1 MAAQLR
7 VVRRRIRTVQSTQ
20 KITRAFELIS
30 ASRLVRAQQ
39 RVDASRPYTN
49 LITQALT
56 SVANTEVTVSHALL
70 ESRAEIKAAG
80 VLVVTSDRGLAGP
93 YNANVLRTAAELMA
107 RLQTDGVEPRLYV
120 TGRKGVAYYRFRR
133 RELADSWAGVAD
145 RPDYDDA
152 KQVADTML
160 QAFQDHED
168 DDLHNVFTDFV
179 SAGTQRAVAQRIIPL
194 VVEETTERPPEPIP
208 KYIYEPDAQGV
219 LDALLPRYVEARVF
233 TAMLEAAASE
243 HAARRRAMKAAT
255 DNANELIEDL
265 TREYNQA
272 RQAQITQEIME
283 IVGGAEALQT
293 TGS

>member
-1 MAAQLR
+1 VAAQLR

-30 ASRLVRAQQ
+30 ASRVVRAQQ
-39 RVDASRPYTN
+39 RVQASRPYTT

-56 SVANTEVTVSHALL
+56 SVANTEVTISHALL
-70 ESRAEIKAAG
+70 ESRAEVKAAA

-107 RLQTDGVEPRLYV
+107 RLQADGVEPRLYV

-133 RELADSWAGVAD
+133 RELADTWTGMAD
-145 RPDYDDA
+145 RPAYADA
-152 KQVADTML
+152 KQVADTLL
-160 QAFQDHED
+160 QAFLDHEVD
-168 DDLHNVFTDFV
+168 ELHIVFTAYV
-179 SAGTQRAVAQRIIPL
+179 SAATQRAEARRIIPL
-194 VVEETTERPPEPIP
+194 VVEETAERPPEPIP
-208 KYIYEPDAQGV
+208 QYIYEPTAQAV

>member
-30 ASRLVRAQQ
+30 ASRVLRAQQ
-39 RVDASRPYTN
+39 RVEASRPYTN
-49 LITQALT
+49 QVTQALT
-56 SVANTEVTVSHALL
+56 SVANTEVTVSHPLL
-70 ESRAEIKAAG
+70 ESRAEVHAAG
-80 VLVVTSDRGLAGP
+80 VLVITSDRGLAGP
-93 YNANVLRTAAELMA
+93 YNANVVRTAAELMA
-107 RLQTDGVEPRLYV
+107 RLQADGVEPRLYV
-120 TGRKGVAYYRFRR
+120 AGRKGVGYYRFRR
-133 RELADSWAGVAD
+133 RELAESWVGVAD

-160 QAFQDHED
+160 EAFLAHE
-168 DDLHNVFTDFV
+168 
-179 SAGTQRAVAQRIIPL
+179 
-194 VVEETTERPPEPIP
+194 
-208 KYIYEPDAQGV
+208 
-219 LDALLPRYVEARVF
+219 LDELLPRYVEARVF

-255 DNANELIEDL
+255 DNASELSEDL

-272 RQAQITQEIME
+272 RQAEITQEIME
-283 IVGGAEALQT
+283 IVGGAEALST

>member
-20 KITRAFELIS
+20 KITRAFELNS

-107 RLQTDGVEPRLYV
+107 KLQADGVEPRLYV

-160 QAFQDHED
+160 QAFLDHEV
-168 DDLHNVFTDFV
+168 DDLHIVFTDFV

-208 KYIYEPDAQGV
+208 MYIYEPDAQGV

-243 HAARRRAMKAAT
+243 HASRRRAMKAAT
-255 DNANELIEDL
+255 DNATELIEDL

>member
-1 MAAQLR
+1 MPAQLR

-39 RVDASRPYTN
+39 RVQASRPYTN
-49 LITQALT
+49 LVTQALT
-56 SVANTEVTVSHALL
+56 SVANTEVTISHALL
-70 ESRAEIKAAG
+70 ESRAEIHAAG
-80 VLVVTSDRGLAGP
+80 VLVITSDRGLAGP

-107 RLQTDGVEPRLYV
+107 RLQADGIEPRLYV

-133 RELADSWAGVAD
+133 RELADSWTGVAD

-160 QAFQDHED
+160 EAFLDHQI
-168 DDLHNVFTDFV
+168 DDLHIVYTDFV
-179 SAGTQRAVAQRIIPL
+179 SAGTQRAVARRIIPL
-194 VVEETTERPPEPIP
+194 VVEETHERPPEPIP
-208 KYIYEPDAQGV
+208 QYIYEPDAQAV

>member
-1 MAAQLR
+1 VAAQLR

-30 ASRLVRAQQ
+30 ASRVVRAQQ
-39 RVDASRPYTN
+39 RVEASRPYTN
-49 LITQALT
+49 QVTQALT
-56 SVANTEVTVSHALL
+56 SVANTEVTVSHPLL
-70 ESRAEIKAAG
+70 ESRAEVKAAA
-80 VLVVTSDRGLAGP
+80 VLVITSDRGLAGP

-107 RLQTDGVEPRLYV
+107 RLQADGIEPRLYV

-133 RELADSWAGVAD
+133 RELAETWTGLAD
-145 RPDYDDA
+145 RPEYDDA

-160 QAFQDHED
+160 EAFVDHEVD
-168 DDLHNVFTDFV
+168 ELHMVYTDYV
-179 SAGTQRAVAQRIIPL
+179 SAATQRAEARRIIPL

-208 KYIYEPDAQGV
+208 QYIYEPSAQGV

-233 TAMLEAAASE
+233 TAMLEATASE

-255 DNANELIEDL
+255 DNASELIEDL

-272 RQAQITQEIME
+272 RQAEITQEIME
-283 IVGGAEALQT
+283 IVGGAEALQSN
-293 TGS
+293 GS